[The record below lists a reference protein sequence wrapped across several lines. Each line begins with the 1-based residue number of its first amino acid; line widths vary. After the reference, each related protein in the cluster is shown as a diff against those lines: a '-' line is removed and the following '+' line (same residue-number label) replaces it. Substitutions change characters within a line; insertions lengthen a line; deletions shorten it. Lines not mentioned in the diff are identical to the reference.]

1 MAKVPS
7 NKLAAKLKESEEFN
21 AEACYHKAEEH

>member
-1 MAKVPS
+1 MAKVS
-7 NKLAAKLKESEEFN
+7 SKSAAKLKKSEEFN